1 MRLTSHTKVESIRD
15 RYKDMIT
22 QKTTTTEV
30 DPMVSSRVGKDTFF
44 NSDFTS
50 DKNSVI
56 LLHNLPTMHS
66 FSFVHAPKLQILPI
80 SWTFNLM
87 ETQTT
92 SVAGAPGLE
101 PGPSVLETDMLAIDT
116 MPLLRTRET

>member
-1 MRLTSHTKVESIRD
+1 
-15 RYKDMIT
+15 
-22 QKTTTTEV
+22 
-30 DPMVSSRVGKDTFF
+30 MVSSRVGKDTFF

-56 LLHNLPTMHS
+56 LPHNLPTMHS
-66 FSFVHAPKLQILPI
+66 FSFVHAPKLQTLPI
-80 SWTFNLM
+80 LGHLL

>member
-1 MRLTSHTKVESIRD
+1 
-15 RYKDMIT
+15 
-22 QKTTTTEV
+22 
-30 DPMVSSRVGKDTFF
+30 MVSSRVGKDTFF

-56 LLHNLPTMHS
+56 LPHNLPTMHS

-80 SWTFNLM
+80 LGSWTFNGNSNY
-87 ETQTT
+87 